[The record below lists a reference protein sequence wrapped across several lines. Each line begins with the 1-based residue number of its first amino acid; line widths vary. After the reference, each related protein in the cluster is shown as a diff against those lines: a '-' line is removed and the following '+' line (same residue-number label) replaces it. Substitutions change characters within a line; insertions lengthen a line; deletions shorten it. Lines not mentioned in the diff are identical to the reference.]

1 MLCRDFDEE
10 CWRLFILAWRLEEVI
25 EMNIRNGKGLALVL
39 LALGLLASCG
49 GKDVAASQPTSL
61 ATGAAPRMSAKSVAA
76 ADTMVFEDVA
86 VEEAMV
92 EAEAAE
98 YQLAPEPA
106 PATGGS
112 FQEGLADGHIQQE
125 RKLIKNGSVSLEVE
139 QLSSTEDAVL
149 QWCQSF
155 GGYVASSF
163 SHENS
168 ASFTVRIPAA
178 SFDDAMAAAGS
189 LGRVRS
195 RNISTQDVSEQFYD
209 LRTRL
214 DTRKILRDRLQS
226 YLAQAKDMEDLLHI
240 ERELNSTL
248 TEIESME
255 GRMRRLSNQ
264 IDYST
269 ITVDASLPY
278 RTTDQGFQ
286 WPSLDRTV
294 RRFLSNVVDFFVG
307 FVAVVLY
314 IIIFGIPILGLLA
327 FLYWLLLGRV
337 GLLRKIFK
345 GLK

>member
-1 MLCRDFDEE
+1 
-10 CWRLFILAWRLEEVI
+10 
-25 EMNIRNGKGLALVL
+25 MNRRNGKVVILVL
-39 LALGLLASCG
+39 LTLGLFASCG
-49 GKDVAASQPTSL
+49 GEDTAAVQSSFKETV
-61 ATGAAPRMSAKSVAA
+61 AAPRMAAKSVAA
-76 ADTMVFEDVA
+76 ADMMVFEDVA
-86 VEEAMV
+86 VEGAV
-92 EAEAAE
+92 EAEMD
-98 YQLAPEPA
+98 YGVVPEPTIA
-106 PATGGS
+106 GASGGGS
-112 FQEGLADGHIQQE
+112 GGQNPAGQQD
-125 RKLIKNGSVSLEVE
+125 RKLIKTGSISLEVE
-139 QLSSTEDAVL
+139 QLAATEEAVL
-149 QWCQSF
+149 AWCQSF

-163 SHENS
+163 NHETN
-168 ASFTVRIPAA
+168 AAFTVRIPAVR
-178 SFDDAMAAAGS
+178 FDDAMAAAGN

-269 ITVDASLPY
+269 ITVDLQLPY

-294 RRFLSNVVDFFVG
+294 PRFLSNVVDFFVG

-314 IIIFGIPILGLLA
+314 IIIFGIPILGLVAL
-327 FLYWLLLGRV
+327 LYWLLLGRV

>member
-1 MLCRDFDEE
+1 
-10 CWRLFILAWRLEEVI
+10 
-25 EMNIRNGKGLALVL
+25 MNRRNGKGVILAL
-39 LALGLLASCG
+39 LALGLFASCG
-49 GKDVAASQPTSL
+49 GTDTAAVQSSFQETV
-61 ATGAAPRMSAKSVAA
+61 AAPRMAAKSVAA
-76 ADTMVFEDVA
+76 ADMMVFEDVA
-86 VEEAMV
+86 VEEAV
-92 EAEAAE
+92 EAEMDYGAV
-98 YQLAPEPA
+98 PEPTIA
-106 PATGGS
+106 GASGGGS
-112 FQEGLADGHIQQE
+112 GGQNPAGQQE
-125 RKLIKNGSVSLEVE
+125 RKLIKTGSVSLEVE
-139 QLSSTEDAVL
+139 QLAATEEAVL
-149 QWCQSF
+149 AWCQSF

-163 SHENS
+163 SHESS
-168 ASFTVRIPAA
+168 AAFTVRIPA
-178 SFDDAMAAAGS
+178 SRFDDAMAAAGN

-294 RRFLSNVVDFFVG
+294 RRFLSNLVDFFVG

-314 IIIFGIPILGLLA
+314 IIIFGIPILGLVAL
-327 FLYWLLLGRV
+327 LYWLLLGRV

>member
-1 MLCRDFDEE
+1 
-10 CWRLFILAWRLEEVI
+10 
-25 EMNIRNGKGLALVL
+25 MNRRNGKVVILVL
-39 LALGLLASCG
+39 LTLGLFASCG
-49 GKDVAASQPTSL
+49 GTDTAAVQSSFKETV
-61 ATGAAPRMSAKSVAA
+61 AAPRMAAKSVAA
-76 ADTMVFEDVA
+76 ADMMVFEDVA
-86 VEEAMV
+86 VEGAV
-92 EAEAAE
+92 EAEMDYGAV
-98 YQLAPEPA
+98 PEPTIA
-106 PATGGS
+106 GASGGGS
-112 FQEGLADGHIQQE
+112 GGQNPAGQQD
-125 RKLIKNGSVSLEVE
+125 RKLIKTGSISLEVE
-139 QLSSTEDAVL
+139 QLAATEEAVL
-149 QWCQSF
+149 AWCQSF

-163 SHENS
+163 NHETN
-168 ASFTVRIPAA
+168 AAFTVRIPAVH
-178 SFDDAMAAAGS
+178 FDAAMAAAGN

-214 DTRKILRDRLQS
+214 DTRKILQDRLQS

-269 ITVDASLPY
+269 ITVDLQLPY

-294 RRFLSNVVDFFVG
+294 RRFLSNVVDFFVD

-314 IIIFGIPILGLLA
+314 IIIFGIPILGLVAL
-327 FLYWLLLGRV
+327 LYWLLLGRV